1 MRKKLFIIITIAIV
15 ALALIITLCLMK
27 KNHDSSESLAT
38 SQESES
44 LSATLDSVGNTS
56 KMPVESTKDEYDKG
70 TSESLDE
77 EQPGDL
83 PSSDPVSKSDSVE
96 ETTSSKIHR
105 DTDPEELIIDIDEPN
120 ESKSKE
126 DDKRESS
133 PLESRSTDPEPKES
147 DTKRTAYTGDLSG
160 PEDSNF

>member
-70 TSESLDE
+70 TSESLDAGRSAF
-77 EQPGDL
+77 QRSGF
-83 PSSDPVSKSDSVE
+83 
-96 ETTSSKIHR
+96 KI
-105 DTDPEELIIDIDEPN
+105 
-120 ESKSKE
+120 
-126 DDKRESS
+126 
-133 PLESRSTDPEPKES
+133 
-147 DTKRTAYTGDLSG
+147 
-160 PEDSNF
+160 